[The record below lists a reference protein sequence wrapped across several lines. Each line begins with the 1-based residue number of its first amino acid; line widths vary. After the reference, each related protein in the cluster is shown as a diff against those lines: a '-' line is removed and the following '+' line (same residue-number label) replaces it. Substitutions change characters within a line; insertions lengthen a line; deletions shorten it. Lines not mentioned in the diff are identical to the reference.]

1 MAVNYGEEG
10 IFVFA
15 QYAFVSLD
23 LTSLF
28 LNQFEN
34 KIQKKTQMVLMC
46 LDLGTSAHPL
56 HQITPLFP
64 WDACTVLVAILG
76 TKSCLQ
82 EEFLHK
88 LQEENGK
95 AGSWL
100 VN

>member
-1 MAVNYGEEG
+1 MCKCTRKVLEGDAPNLMAVNYGEEG

-64 WDACTVLVAILG
+64 
-76 TKSCLQ
+76 
-82 EEFLHK
+82 
-88 LQEENGK
+88 
-95 AGSWL
+95 
-100 VN
+100 